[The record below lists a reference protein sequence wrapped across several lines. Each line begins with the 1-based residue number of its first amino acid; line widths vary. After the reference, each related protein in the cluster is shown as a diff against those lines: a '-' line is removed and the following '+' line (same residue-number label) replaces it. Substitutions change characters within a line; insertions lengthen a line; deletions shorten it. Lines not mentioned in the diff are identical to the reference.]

1 MGMIH
6 SATRETSHFTFI
18 SVPLTPTSCHNGQM
32 AKRVIRD
39 RVNRHVAPK
48 AMLIMGGYRHVEGEK
63 LALITELFLYLC
75 GTALLRV
82 QKQKRR
88 R

>member
-48 AMLIMGGYRHVEGEK
+48 AMLIIGGYRQVGVPINHGYRYLRHVGN
-63 LALITELFLYLC
+63 
-75 GTALLRV
+75 GWLLDNC
-82 QKQKRR
+82 
-88 R
+88 